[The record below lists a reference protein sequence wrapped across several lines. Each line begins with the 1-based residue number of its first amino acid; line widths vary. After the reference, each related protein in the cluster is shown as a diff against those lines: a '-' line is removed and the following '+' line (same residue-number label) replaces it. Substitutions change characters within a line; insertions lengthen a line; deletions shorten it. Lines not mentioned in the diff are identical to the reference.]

1 VALPPCRASSR
12 GANGVQTRTRRQAL
26 GEPVEAEVILSR
38 VRPDVSL
45 IVVSHNT
52 RGYLER
58 CLSELTSRH
67 EVIVVDTGSTDGS
80 QDLVRDRFPHAR
92 LLVLADNPGYGGALN
107 AGIALAAGQHLVV
120 MNADVFPLPHAVERL
135 AEFADG
141 ERSAGVVGPRLLNP
155 DGTLQPSVRGF
166 PTLWRLATEYLFL
179 RWLAPH
185 SGALNAFY
193 GSGFDHSSRR
203 EADFVVGA
211 VMLVRREMLEE
222 IGTFDTSFFMFDE
235 EIDLCFR
242 ARKAG
247 WTVVFWPGAE
257 FVHVGGASTAA
268 VWPSMYREQLRSH
281 LRFLAKHHGLQE
293 AERARKLLAAAMRIR
308 ALVFGILRRTERRAL
323 SLDAVAW
330 LRSGDTSAVLELSP
344 PPKTL

>member
-1 VALPPCRASSR
+1 MAQRS
-12 GANGVQTRTRRQAL
+12 T
-26 GEPVEAEVILSR
+26 
-38 VRPDVSL
+38 VR
-45 IVVSHNT
+45 
-52 RGYLER
+52 E
-58 CLSELTSRH
+58 
-67 EVIVVDTGSTDGS
+67 
-80 QDLVRDRFPHAR
+80 
-92 LLVLADNPGYGGALN
+92 
-107 AGIALAAGQHLVV
+107 AAGTAFAPEQKQSLS
-120 MNADVFPLPHAVERL
+120 DRL
-135 AEFADG
+135 ARRILAF
-141 ERSAGVVGPRLLNP
+141 LL
-155 DGTLQPSVRGF
+155 DFT
-166 PTLWRLATEYLFL
+166 WRLDDATPIAISSFL
-179 RWLAPH
+179 RH
-185 SGALNAFY
+185 C
-193 GSGFDHSSRR
+193 
-203 EADFVVGA
+203 
-211 VMLVRREMLEE
+211 
-222 IGTFDTSFFMFDE
+222 DE

-330 LRSGDTSAVLELSP
+330 LRSGDTSALLELSP